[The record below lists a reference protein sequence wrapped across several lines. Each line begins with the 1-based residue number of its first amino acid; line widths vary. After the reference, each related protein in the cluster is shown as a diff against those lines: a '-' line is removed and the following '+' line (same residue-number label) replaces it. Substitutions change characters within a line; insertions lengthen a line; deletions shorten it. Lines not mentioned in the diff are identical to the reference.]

1 MLQPVKNIDE
11 YKRIKQ
17 NLRDRFESERTGEQH
32 LFIEQ
37 TKLLQPLIKP
47 LISTQEQAVKAIQ
60 ENAKQPAAIMGETVR
75 PALTMPEAPLSQPET
90 RPGLLSPAEV
100 PEEPIRIDLDSGF
113 NETDIRNL
121 HDMGFELPS
130 EVFKKIKQIEKTI
143 AKIKTENRRIGQ
155 KLGKGSDATTE
166 EKKVFESWK
175 KTLENYRQKIQGLES
190 AKQFVGRGAAL
201 PPAHL
206 MQAGNEVALGA
217 PLSLRSPLEVR
228 PRVPEVSHTQQSMPD
243 VIFYASVE
251 DLCSTLTQLD
261 AAKQA
266 GNTGLDNRIISVLD
280 ELLRTGAVSK
290 NEYDSLYKIIF
301 L

>member
-60 ENAKQPAAIMGETVR
+60 ANAKQPAAIMGETVR
-75 PALTMPEAPLSQPET
+75 PALTMPEAPLSQP
-90 RPGLLSPAEV
+90 A
-100 PEEPIRIDLDSGF
+100 DLDSGF
-113 NETDIRNL
+113 DETDIRNL
-121 HDMGFELPS
+121 RDMGFELPS
-130 EVFKKIKQIEKTI
+130 KVFKKIKQIEKTI

-166 EKKVFESWK
+166 EKEVFKSWK
-175 KTLENYRQKIQGLES
+175 KTLENYRQKIQGLEG

-201 PPAHL
+201 AELPPEAL
-206 MQAGNEVALGA
+206 LGA
-217 PLSLRSPLEVR
+217 QPSV
-228 PRVPEVSHTQQSMPD
+228 PD

-251 DLCSTLTQLD
+251 DLCSTLTKLD

-280 ELLRTGAVSK
+280 ELLRTGSVTK
-290 NEYDSLYKIIF
+290 NDYDSLYKNIF
-301 L
+301 S

>member
-60 ENAKQPAAIMGETVR
+60 ANAKQPAAIMGETVR

-90 RPGLLSPAEV
+90 QAGPAEV

-113 NETDIRNL
+113 DETDIRNL
-121 HDMGFELPS
+121 RDMGFELPS
-130 EVFKKIKQIEKTI
+130 KVFKKIKQIEKTI

-166 EKKVFESWK
+166 EKEVFKSWK
-175 KTLENYRQKIQGLES
+175 KTLESYRQKIQGLEG

-201 PPAHL
+201 AELPPEAL
-206 MQAGNEVALGA
+206 LGA
-217 PLSLRSPLEVR
+217 QLSV
-228 PRVPEVSHTQQSMPD
+228 PD

-251 DLCSTLTQLD
+251 DLCSILTKLD

-280 ELLRTGAVSK
+280 ELLRTGSVTK
-290 NEYDSLYKIIF
+290 NDYDSLYKNIF
-301 L
+301 S